1 MPTPPRVFVDFQ
13 EAKRVVTVPDV
24 LSVLGFLDQFDRHG
38 ETLSGCCPLPQHQHG
53 PYPNREQ
60 WKARPRDGIWL
71 WHCFGDCQRG
81 GDSIELAKL
90 LTGYSNQHIRLWLAE
105 HFGDRL
111 TLKKPKQRNPPPV
124 EANINETARAA
135 LPTPQRATETLTI
148 TTVST
153 DQPPIKP
160 LRFHL
165 KLDSDVPYLRS
176 RGLTKETIARYGLG
190 LCNKGLHTGYV
201 AIPIFGPESTEHP
214 LAYLGRWPGDDF
226 NEAEGR
232 PRYKW
237 PPEFPKHRIIYGLR
251 EALETPPSQ
260 PLICVEGTFGVFH
273 LMQLGYATVAVFGS
287 SMSDEQAEQLIQTA
301 RSIVLMFDGD
311 EAGQTGMRKAAAK
324 LIRHTFVRVIQ
335 LPPDQQP
342 DRLSAEELALLT
354 PLP

>member
-13 EAKRVVTVPDV
+13 EAKRLVTVPDV
-24 LSVLGFLDQFDRHG
+24 LSVLGLLDQFDRHG

-111 TLKKPKQRNPPPV
+111 TLRKPKQYDLPPA
-124 EANINETARAA
+124 EANKNETAREVA
-135 LPTPQRATETLTI
+135 TPQRASSNKSTTTL
-148 TTVST
+148 SPE
-153 DQPPIKP
+153 QPPIKP

-165 KLDSDVPYLRS
+165 KLDPDVPYLRS

-190 LCNKGLHTGYV
+190 LCSKGLLAGYV
-201 AIPIFGPESTEHP
+201 AIPIFGPDPTEYP

-237 PPEFPKHRIIYGLR
+237 PPEFPKHRIVFGLR
-251 EALETPPSQ
+251 QALETPPSQ
-260 PLICVEGTFGVFH
+260 PIICVEGTFGVFH
-273 LMQLGYATVAVFGS
+273 LMQLGYASAAVFGS
-287 SMSDEQAEQLIQTA
+287 SMSDEQAEQLTQTS
-301 RSIVLMFDGD
+301 RPLILMFDGN
-311 EAGQTGMRKAAAK
+311 EVGQTGMRKAAAK
-324 LIRHTFVRVIQ
+324 LIRHAFVRVIQ
-335 LPPDQQP
+335 LPPNRQP
-342 DRLSAEELALLT
+342 DKLSVSELALLI
-354 PLP
+354 PRP